1 MVFYILSF
9 SGMLGIITALCG
21 KSAAG
26 SSLRNLLNF
35 AGQYTAEVDVLL
47 SVQGNVASVRYLL
60 GSNSMRS
67 VLAVSV
73 H

>member
-1 MVFYILSF
+1 
-9 SGMLGIITALCG
+9 MLGIITGLCG

-47 SVQGNVASVRYLL
+47 SVQGNVASVRPFL
-60 GSNSMRS
+60 G
-67 VLAVSV
+67 LIA
-73 H
+73 